1 MKVVGISMKKLF
13 LLVTVVLVTS
23 FCGAG
28 VCVAYTPCADSS
40 TIEERQRCEKNNAE
54 LDYLE
59 AKRRALEK
67 CAETGNCVIAD

>member
-1 MKVVGISMKKLF
+1 MVQ
-13 LLVTVVLVTS
+13 
-23 FCGAG
+23 